1 MTFSRLILR
10 NSLRSKLRLA
20 LTIAGTALVVA
31 AFTLIQTTVQAWYA
45 GVETASPNRLMTR
58 HAASLSI
65 HLPLAYRE
73 RIATVSGVSGVS
85 YANWFGGVYRDAKGF
100 FPQYAVE
107 PASYL
112 DLHPELLLSQDE
124 RTAFLSDRRGCLI
137 GRKLAAQHGWKVGDV
152 IPLKGS
158 LYPGD
163 WEFVVRGIY
172 HGNEAATDETMLL
185 FHWNYLN
192 ERRKGFDPDRAGGV
206 GWYIVRVAN
215 AGRASAVAL
224 AIDEQ
229 SANSVAETR
238 TETEQAY
245 RMGFVAMSGTL
256 ILALKM
262 MALLLAGLTLL
273 VLATALVIAVRER
286 TREYVVLKTLGFRP
300 VHLIGLII
308 GEGLLL
314 ATIGGSVGAALA
326 VPLCQAFGHLLT
338 KQLGNFFRVFNVAPD
353 TLLLALA
360 SILLSGAVAALIPAI
375 GAARVRITEGLR
387 HVG

>member
-1 MTFSRLILR
+1 MWARLILK
-10 NSLRSKLRLA
+10 NLLRSKLRLA
-20 LTIAGTALVVA
+20 LTISGTALVAA
-31 AFTLIQTTVQAWYA
+31 AFTLILTTVQAWYA
-45 GVETASPNRLMTR
+45 GVEASSPNRLITR

-65 HLPLAYRE
+65 HLPLAYRS
-73 RIATVSGVSGVS
+73 RIETLPGVSSVS

-112 DLHPELLLSQDE
+112 GLHPDLLVSQDH
-124 RTAFLSDRRGCLI
+124 RAAFLSDRRGCLI
-137 GRKLAAQHGWKVGDV
+137 GRKLAEQHGWKVGDV
-152 IPLKGS
+152 IPLKGT

-172 HGNEAATDETMLL
+172 RGAETATDETLLL
-185 FHWNYLN
+185 FHWDYLN

-206 GWYIVRVAN
+206 GWYIVGVAD

-229 SANSVAETR
+229 SANSMAETR

-256 ILALKM
+256 ILALRV
-262 MALLLAGLTLL
+262 MAMLLTGLTLL
-273 VLATALVIAVRER
+273 VLATAMVIAVRER

-300 VHLIGLII
+300 VHLARLII
-308 GEGLLL
+308 GEGLLI
-314 ATIGGSVGAALA
+314 AAIGGSLGAVLA
-326 VPLCQAFGHLLT
+326 IPLCRSFGNLLT
-338 KQLGNFFRVFNVAPD
+338 KQLGNFFRVFHVAPE
-353 TLLLALA
+353 TLFLALA
-360 SILLSGAVAALIPAI
+360 SVLLAGLVASVIPAI
-375 GAARVRITEGLR
+375 SAARVRITEGLR